1 MTIEKVGKTIA
12 MVLVLALM
20 GCALVLA
27 VNAIDNAHKEP
38 IEMKDSRFEEIDC
51 NVYYADGVKVTERM
65 VYEKETKV
73 VYVMLLSRD
82 SVSITPYIMR
92 DMIGQM
98 TVGLYDDI
106 ACVIYPA
113 EIYFDE
119 DETWFVIS

>member
-1 MTIEKVGKTIA
+1 MTINKVCKTIA

-27 VNAIDNAHKEP
+27 VTAIDNALDEP
-38 IEMKDSRFEEIDC
+38 AKMSDSRFKEIDC
-51 NVYYADGVKVTERM
+51 NVFYADGVKVTERM

-73 VYVMLLSRD
+73 VYIMLLSHD
-82 SVSITPYIMR
+82 SISITPYIMR

-98 TVGLYDDI
+98 TIGLYDDV

-119 DETWFVIS
+119 DETWFVTT

>member
-1 MTIEKVGKTIA
+1 MTIEKVGRVIVI
-12 MVLVLALM
+12 VLVIALVLSW
-20 GCALVLA
+20 LVLA
-27 VNAIDNAHKEP
+27 VTAIDNAHNEP
-38 IEMKDSRFEEIDC
+38 VEIKDSRFKEIDC
-51 NVYYADGVKVTERM
+51 NVYYVDGEKVTERM
-65 VYEKETKV
+65 VYETETKV
-73 VYVMLLSRD
+73 VYIMLLSRD

-98 TVGLYDDI
+98 TVGLYDDV